1 MTPHAPVKHCWVC
14 RVMSRIGIAWKLG
27 IAWIL
32 GIVWKLGMAWAMT
45 LLLTDFHLAPLEV
58 ISPVTYLSFQRKRP
72 LIVRLNYH
80 MGTGITWQCYST
92 LLKIDTWQFNFLTAT
107 MKLPHNKEYKTLY
120 PHNHKDSLNF
130 KSSLHC
136 SLLWMGNNMVPYL
149 LLF

>member
-1 MTPHAPVKHCWVC
+1 MKSSQHWCCSCKGVAFC
-14 RVMSRIGIAWKLG
+14 RFRCNIRRSMDKNLF
-27 IAWIL
+27 
-32 GIVWKLGMAWAMT
+32 GMAWAIT